1 MQYNTAF
8 ALCKIC
14 LPNLARD
21 ELSDHDSENC
31 SDVRAVTWFRIRPG
45 LAENC
50 RKQSG
55 RHVVPNRPP
64 LSVKYIYLI

>member
-8 ALCKIC
+8 ALCKIP

-21 ELSDHDSENC
+21 ELSDHDSEIC
-31 SDVRAVTWFRIRPG
+31 SDVRAVTWFRICPG

-50 RKQSG
+50 RK
-55 RHVVPNRPP
+55 R
-64 LSVKYIYLI
+64 L